1 MQRKSP
7 DGAAWGF
14 TTGESMRMMEYTAG
28 GTAEKQEDNHLSEW
42 IKTAITI
49 LLAFVGSAGFW
60 GFLEAR
66 RKKNDANTRL
76 LVGMA
81 HDRIVF
87 LGMKYV
93 ERGYITKDEYENLND
108 YLYEPY
114 AAAGGNG
121 SAKRVMEEVRKLPLH
136 N

>member
-1 MQRKSP
+1 MST
-7 DGAAWGF
+7 DL
-14 TTGESMRMMEYTAG
+14 TESKEG
-28 GTAEKQEDNHLSEW
+28 NHLSEW
-42 IKTAITI
+42 IKTTITI

-81 HDRIVF
+81 HDRIVY
-87 LGMKYV
+87 LGMKYI
-93 ERGYITKDEYENLND
+93 ERGCITKDEYENLND

-114 AAAGGNG
+114 AASGGNG